1 MSRDINFNCVIAV
14 FQVRDT
20 ENYQNNLN
28 ELLTIIKEEGLEVL
42 QMEKRDIDVEEAIY
56 FKTRMV
62 G

>member
-1 MSRDINFNCVIAV
+1 MSKDINFNCVIAV

-42 QMEKRDIDVEEAIY
+42 
-56 FKTRMV
+56 
-62 G
+62 